1 MPQAAKAYNGQTGTC
16 VKTAGKISMATR
28 IWILIA
34 LLVAAVACSTDAP
47 LSPVPAPTSAVANPS
62 PGAAQN
68 PPDPIPVATPTP
80 SISPSPTPTATPSSD
95 KVPST
100 SEGARPATVE
110 ADAETP
116 GILASEDR
124 PILFLDLARTNREES
139 LGVVAVRADGQALG
153 AVAPA
158 PGAVWSP
165 DGSRFAYITGD
176 GVAVRIGGL
185 DGEEV
190 SVLDTG
196 TEWHPMYQWPAWSPD
211 GNLLAAINVAWCE
224 VGMKVSS
231 VEIIDALNGGSV
243 DRHGPY
249 DFWQADGTLQG
260 PRQFSTPNNI
270 SWSRD
275 GEKLLVSW
283 DKAVVI
289 NIKSGKPRVIS
300 SSPVLAEWA
309 PTSDAVYYFEVETGE
324 RKKRNLTLGALHI
337 RHLES
342 DEPEVLLTADE
353 VASMGLA
360 AEWGPIPGVLSLS
373 PSGST
378 LAVSG
383 GGDEDERS
391 ELHLFRIREGSN
403 VVSAQDSAR
412 YPVSGR
418 LVALDWSPDGGG
430 IAGLIADAS
439 GVRMDIFD
447 LAANEWRAAATPG
460 IEVSHVQFLGKT
472 ISWSK

>member
-1 MPQAAKAYNGQTGTC
+1 MAVGMW
-16 VKTAGKISMATR
+16 TALSLAVLAT
-28 IWILIA
+28 
-34 LLVAAVACSTDAP
+34 ACSRGVEPGPTHTPTSVATLASTDTTREP
-47 LSPVPAPTSAVANPS
+47 PTPVATQPIPDTPTPMQPTVTPAPTSVTAIVQPS
-62 PGAAQN
+62 PETTQSSNGSAP
-68 PPDPIPVATPTP
+68 PPDIQEKEDRA
-80 SISPSPTPTATPSSD
+80 
-95 KVPST
+95 
-100 SEGARPATVE
+100 
-110 ADAETP
+110 
-116 GILASEDR
+116 ILA
-124 PILFLDLARTNREES
+124 LDADTKNREET
-139 LGVVAVRADGQALG
+139 LVTIGVRYDGQSLG

-176 GVAVRIGGL
+176 GVSVKVGNL
-185 DGEEV
+185 QGEEFP
-190 SVLDTG
+190 VLDTG

-211 GNLLAAINVAWCE
+211 GSLLAAMNVAWCE

-260 PRQFSTPNNI
+260 PRRFSTPNNI

-275 GEKLLVSW
+275 GGKLLVSW

-300 SSPVLAEWA
+300 SKPVLAEWA
-309 PTSDAVYYFEVETGE
+309 PTSDSVYYFDIEVGE
-324 RKKRNLTLGALHI
+324 ENKRNRTLGAFYV

-342 DEPEVLLTADE
+342 DEPETLLSAEE
-353 VASMGLA
+353 VADMGLSS
-360 AEWGPIPGVLSLS
+360 EWGPIPGVMSLS

-383 GGDEDERS
+383 GDDEDGYS
-391 ELHLFRIREGSN
+391 ELHLFDIPEGSSA
-403 VVSAQDSAR
+403 VSAKDGVR
-412 YPVSGR
+412 YPVNGR
-418 LVALDWSPDGGG
+418 LIALDWAPDGNS

-447 LAANEWRAAATPG
+447 IATNEWSVVAKSG
-460 IEVSHVQFLGKT
+460 IEVNQVQFLGKV
-472 ISWSK
+472 ISWSR